1 MKRKITKKIISL
13 ALVMAA
19 VFMFHATAFAANS
32 ETSNTLAVTKN
43 SDNVGIST
51 LSDTTGEAFV
61 IGDGV
66 HFRTSP
72 VNGTIIGNLYYGDK
86 LYVYSTSNGWAY
98 AYSYKHN
105 CTGYV
110 STDYLTK

>member
-19 VFMFHATAFAANS
+19 VLMFHATAFAANS

-43 SDNVGIST
+43 SDVGIST

-72 VNGTIIGNLYYGDK
+72 DRKSV
-86 LYVYSTSNGWAY
+86 V
-98 AYSYKHN
+98 
-105 CTGYV
+105 
-110 STDYLTK
+110 

>member
-43 SDNVGIST
+43 SDAGIST
-51 LSDTTGEAFV
+51 LSDTTGKAYV

-72 VNGTIIGNLYYGDK
+72 VNGTIIGNLYYGDEVF
-86 LYVYSTSNGWAY
+86 VYSTSDGWAY

-105 CTGYV
+105 RTGYV